1 MKTQKR
7 LLLLGIASLMI
18 VARPAVAE
26 TYSWRY
32 TASPFQA
39 PMEVILPEPGPAL
52 TPLSAVSIVP
62 EGTTVTVTIADDL
75 NPGGRFLFSICQ
87 PNEPHVADYH
97 CGAGHDDVSTG
108 DICYTGPETLEGVV
122 PGNPVEVILRWAPS
136 PCPDA
141 PTTGTLTV
149 VG

>member
-1 MKTQKR
+1 MKRKAHGLFVIA
-7 LLLLGIASLMI
+7 LLVCAGS
-18 VARPAVAE
+18 VPARAE

-32 TASPFQA
+32 TVAPFHDPTEIATPMGGPTFA
-39 PMEVILPEPGPAL
+39 PLGMVAM
-52 TPLSAVSIVP
+52 VP
-62 EGTTVTVTIADDL
+62 DTSSVTVTIADDV
-75 NPGGRFLFSICQ
+75 NPDGRFLFSICQ
-87 PNEPHVADYH
+87 PNEPHVDDYH

-108 DICYTGPETLEGVV
+108 DICYAGPHTLHGVV
-122 PGNPVEVILRWAPS
+122 PGNPVEIILRWAPT